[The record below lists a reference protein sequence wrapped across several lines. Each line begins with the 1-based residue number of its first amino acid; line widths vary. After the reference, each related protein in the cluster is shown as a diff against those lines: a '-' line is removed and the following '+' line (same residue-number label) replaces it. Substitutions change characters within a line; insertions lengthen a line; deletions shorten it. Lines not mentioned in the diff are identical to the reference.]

1 MGVKTAYTSARMP
14 RLKVRPSRGADPWGQ
29 GDTGLSL
36 GSTSSTAPTI
46 HVHCG
51 CRHTGLRRYV
61 ASVDTYFTPFPY
73 VRHRVSYMAVR
84 RGSASPTPE
93 RLLDCRQSANR
104 ARSPQANDRHSEG
117 EHHEQVNPN
126 HPP

>member
-36 GSTSSTAPTI
+36 GSTSSTALTI

-93 RLLDCRQSANR
+93 RLLDCRQERQPGAK
-104 ARSPQANDRHSEG
+104 PPG
-117 EHHEQVNPN
+117 EQQTFRG
-126 HPP
+126 